1 MPIKLARP
9 EILQQLP
16 GCPVAV
22 SICLA
27 GDKTFRTDVAE
38 VSMFSVIF
46 GFKSKDGPRQQEK
59 KDAGLI

>member
-46 GFKSKDGPRQQEK
+46 DLKSDPKMVCGNKEGQF
-59 KDAGLI
+59 A